1 MAGKSTAADVARAAR
16 VSLSTVDRILNNRGG
31 VTHEKE
37 RQVLD
42 WARKLNLDR
51 ALNQRAARTLRIAAL
66 IQPPDNPFHATV
78 QAHFEAANRD
88 YSAFNIQFRIHHIDP
103 NRPHDTGKLIARL
116 APSCDGLII
125 VSAHD
130 DEIALNLNAMS
141 GEGKLVITLAT
152 PIRGVG
158 AQTYIGPDNRKA
170 GRVAGDLMGRFLGK
184 ERGDV
189 IVIAGLL
196 SMIGHEEREMGFRAA
211 LRERYPWRRISDVLE
226 SREKS
231 ERAGDLV
238 FDALKRNPNIRGVY
252 NASAGAQAVVDA
264 LNALGKRDKI
274 IFITHELTEDRRR
287 LLHEGMIDAIIDQDP
302 ALEVRTA
309 VEAIAAHFGRRDR
322 PPASLIT
329 PIHIHTIENA

>member
-1 MAGKSTAADVARAAR
+1 MARKSTAADVARAAN
-16 VSLSTVDRILNNRGG
+16 VSLSTVDRVLNNRGG
-31 VTHEKE
+31 VTQDNE
-37 RQVLD
+37 RRVLE
-42 WARKLNLDR
+42 WARKLKLDR
-51 ALNQRAARTLRIAAL
+51 ALNQRAARTLRVAAL
-66 IQPPDNPFHATV
+66 IQPPDNPFHAAV

-88 YSAFNIQFRIHHIDP
+88 YSAFNIQFRVHHIDP
-103 NRPHDTGKLIARL
+103 NRPHDTSKLIARL

-125 VSAHD
+125 VSAHN
-130 DEIALNLNAMS
+130 DEIASNLNAMS
-141 GEGKLVITLAT
+141 GEGKLVLTLAT
-152 PIRGVG
+152 PIRGVD
-158 AQTYIGPDNRKA
+158 AQTYVGPDNRKA
-170 GRVAGDLMGRFLGK
+170 GRVAADLMGRFLGK
-184 ERGDV
+184 EGGDV

-211 LRERYPWRRISDVLE
+211 LCERYPRCRISDVLE
-226 SREKS
+226 SQEKG

-252 NASAGAQAVVDA
+252 NASAGAQAVVNA
-264 LNALGKRDKI
+264 LNALGKRDEI
-274 IFITHELTEDRRR
+274 IFITHELTDDRRR
-287 LLHEGMIDAIIDQDP
+287 LLREGMIDAIIDQDP

>member
-1 MAGKSTAADVARAAR
+1 MARKSTAADVARAAK
-16 VSLSTVDRILNNRGG
+16 VSLATVDRVLNNRGG
-31 VTHEKE
+31 VTQDKE
-37 RQVLD
+37 RRVLE
-42 WARKLNLDR
+42 WARKLTLDR
-51 ALNQRAARTLRIAAL
+51 ALNQRAARTLRIAVL
-66 IQPPDNPFHATV
+66 IQPPNNPYHAAMQT
-78 QAHFEAANRD
+78 HFEAANRD
-88 YSAFNIQFRIHHIDP
+88 YSAFNIQFRVYHIDP
-103 NRPHDTGKLIARL
+103 NRTHETCKLITRL
-116 APSCDGLII
+116 APSCNGLVI
-125 VSAHD
+125 VSAHN
-130 DEIALNLNAMS
+130 DEIALNLNAVG

-170 GRVAGDLMGRFLGK
+170 GRVAADLMGRFLGK
-184 ERGDV
+184 EGGEV

-211 LRERYPWRRISDVLE
+211 LRERYPQCRVSEVLE
-226 SREKS
+226 SLEKG

-264 LNALGKRDKI
+264 VKALGKRDEI

-287 LLHEGMIDAIIDQDP
+287 LLREGMIDAIIDQDP

-309 VEAIAAHFGRRDR
+309 VEAIAAHFRRSDR
-322 PPASLIT
+322 APASLIT

>member
-1 MAGKSTAADVARAAR
+1 MVGKSKAADVARAAN
-16 VSLSTVDRILNNRGG
+16 VSLSTVDRVLNNRGG
-31 VTHEKE
+31 VTGDKE
-37 RQVLD
+37 RRVLE
-42 WARKLNLDR
+42 WARKLDLDR
-51 ALNQRAARTLRIAAL
+51 ALNQRAARTLRVAVL
-66 IQPPDNPFHATV
+66 IQPPGNPFHAAV

-88 YSAFNIQFRIHHIDP
+88 HAAFNIQFRVHHIDP
-103 NRPHDTGKLIARL
+103 NRTGETCRLIASL
-116 APSCDGLII
+116 APSCDGLIV

-130 DEIALNLNAMS
+130 DEIASKLNAMS
-141 GEGKLVITLAT
+141 GEGKLVIALAT
-152 PIRGVG
+152 PMRGVG

-170 GRVAGDLMGRFLGK
+170 GRVAADLMGRFLGK
-184 ERGDV
+184 EGGEV
-189 IVIAGLL
+189 VVIAGLL

-211 LRERYPWRRISDVLE
+211 LRERYPHCRVTDVLE
-226 SREKS
+226 SLEKG

-252 NASAGAQAVVDA
+252 NASAGARAVVEA
-264 LNALGKRDKI
+264 MKALGRRDEI
-274 IFITHELTEDRRR
+274 IFITHELTDDRRR
-287 LLHEGMIDAIIDQDP
+287 LLREGMIDAIIDQDP